1 MTPAARKNQE
11 TPAAGL
17 GEASRPGA
25 GPAALCRSAV
35 RSITRTPKKILR
47 TRPLRALAYS
57 APQGVMTPPRK
68 NQETPAAGL
77 GEATRP
83 GAGPAALC
91 HTQAA
96 GRAGN
101 QTKSSESWLQAR
113 GPAAQRAREGE
124 GHPFP
129 SPPSAGEAQPTQ
141 TPLTH
146 PAPFKR
152 VPVRPPNPCRK
163 PARNRAPREPL
174 HIRHEPASS
183 SPPPGSRAERT
194 VRVVSTDRHL
204 QNELGRAAFVHLQQT
219 NIGHI
224 DGHFVDENHVPV
236 CACFPTTISFDHDPS
251 TGQPILSVTTRRDET
266 SFTTYD
272 GHHRGIEQWRAEWG
286 EMPDAVEQIYQAIDR
301 AEGLRGQIQSQYI
314 TVDLPHVAK
323 PDVRDLAAHRAD
335 DKLLDRSVE
344 NYRDL
349 QVDHYWEEQRKA
361 REKLGEGA
369 PGEYQGI
376 PRPIFSY
383 EALSS
388 KVTNSVQDEVMSDFL
403 DNTAVGA
410 YDILRKNGCVVT
422 HLCNRSEDFNFDN
435 ERLSPDNTAPQVYH
449 EGVRDKFGSAAR
461 GDMRLTHMRDDHIAR
476 GIEPPR
482 AYSVVDIA
490 NLPLDVQLETVDFLL
505 NEFKRFAS
513 PRLPRTLREMLV
525 QDMQGAS
532 VGTQTLFSSIVEP
545 YDPQQILTGGI
556 ALRGSLTA
564 TFRNTIESGAQRNA
578 DRHGVGQVGDEHE
591 SSWKPG
597 TLDSTPPS
605 FVCATIAVMRSISPI
620 KGPGFF
626 TDAFGDQTPH
636 VVSTDIDE
644 CYDCDNF
651 TDNQR
656 RGAIAKNE
664 AEVLVPLERDGGYA
678 EIVDVCE
685 EAYKLER
692 EEYLKLL
699 RRNGVAI
706 PGDDE
711 TDEDRRYPSAL
722 FALMARD
729 TSANFGLRANSPGA
743 PKWRIYEKGSR
754 KYDYWRLYGFITM
767 ALQSN
772 DMKLRLIVL
781 VAPWCR
787 WIMCK
792 KGTRMGMGQMELAF
806 RSACASTFPGL
817 LLEVLCTERTTV
829 NRSLDRPVSEIPV
842 VLYSVFLSAHEPV
855 HAPHRPQHQRAGQEL
870 SHGQEPALQRVH
882 ELAQDEA
889 HRQVANLPDG
899 DDSDEEAEED
909 DDDEDDSVCSDDG
922 GLEWDDE
929 PGTTSSAEA
938 EKKKRRREK
947 ADRKFIHRVV
957 CHLMRAG
964 PGDDKA
970 FEDVALPAAYHYIT
984 HNRSGVRMSS
994 DAINK
999 RFKYLRGA
1007 NIIRGSVLSALSEK
1021 READLPNKGN
1031 RTGNYHSPT
1040 AETQKTSDD
1049 GLRHYAKTGGDFRL
1063 QVAGVAAPGACI
1075 KADGTPWDPQQH
1087 PRRRKGHPHLQ
1098 HEEEPAH
1105 YRDHLLGQQDFRAG
1119 ESLGGPVKQKNRH
1132 W

>member
-1 MTPAARKNQE
+1 M
-11 TPAAGL
+11 
-17 GEASRPGA
+17 
-25 GPAALCRSAV
+25 
-35 RSITRTPKKILR
+35 
-47 TRPLRALAYS
+47 
-57 APQGVMTPPRK
+57 
-68 NQETPAAGL
+68 
-77 GEATRP
+77 
-83 GAGPAALC
+83 
-91 HTQAA
+91 
-96 GRAGN
+96 
-101 QTKSSESWLQAR
+101 
-113 GPAAQRAREGE
+113 
-124 GHPFP
+124 
-129 SPPSAGEAQPTQ
+129 
-141 TPLTH
+141 
-146 PAPFKR
+146 
-152 VPVRPPNPCRK
+152 
-163 PARNRAPREPL
+163 
-174 HIRHEPASS
+174 
-183 SPPPGSRAERT
+183 
-194 VRVVSTDRHL
+194 
-204 QNELGRAAFVHLQQT
+204 
-219 NIGHI
+219 
-224 DGHFVDENHVPV
+224 
-236 CACFPTTISFDHDPS
+236 
-251 TGQPILSVTTRRDET
+251 
-266 SFTTYD
+266 
-272 GHHRGIEQWRAEWG
+272 
-286 EMPDAVEQIYQAIDR
+286 
-301 AEGLRGQIQSQYI
+301 
-314 TVDLPHVAK
+314 
-323 PDVRDLAAHRAD
+323 
-335 DKLLDRSVE
+335 
-344 NYRDL
+344 
-349 QVDHYWEEQRKA
+349 
-361 REKLGEGA
+361 GEGA

-410 YDILRKNGCVVT
+410 YDILQKNGCVVT

-591 SSWKPG
+591 FFRSDAFEKGTAQLGSLQDICEDLLTDLEEDGRYQSNKTYPPKPIRSSWKPG

-787 WIMCK
+787 WMMCK

-842 VLYSVFLSAHEPV
+842 VLYSVFSLHMSQFMHLIVRNINVLVKSCLTDKNLLCKECTNLLRTKHV
-855 HAPHRPQHQRAGQEL
+855 RVISRAPRT
-870 SHGQEPALQRVH
+870 ALLRS
-882 ELAQDEA
+882 D
-889 HRQVANLPDG
+889 RQVANLPDG

-1075 KADGTPWDPQQH
+1075 KADGTPWDPH
-1087 PRRRKGHPHLQ
+1087 SI
-1098 HEEEPAH
+1098 
-1105 YRDHLLGQQDFRAG
+1105 RDGAKATLTYSTKRSPLITGITYWDSKTFVPG
-1119 ESLGGPVKQKNRH
+1119 ITWGTVKQKTVTGDH
-1132 W
+1132 WLRGYRLVTQTHNKSKGIQGSVKLNSKGTKAEVANDLYFVICKLVKRPEKEDEGKKGGKK